1 VKRST
6 IIIGLAALT
15 LVGCASIKQ
24 PAFTRAQADSF
35 NDCMKDQ
42 ADTHLFGVAGYVY
55 QQDVETR
62 CQQYALASPTAIGE
76 VK

>member
-15 LVGCASIKQ
+15 LVGCASIKR
-24 PAFTRAQADSF
+24 PAFTQSQADSF

-42 ADTHLFGVAGYVY
+42 ADTILFGVVGYVY
-55 QQDVETR
+55 HQNLEIR